1 MANYLESLL
10 LKKMCFSILVN
21 AFNYHFLSPIPIP
34 FPPVLPSNSL
44 LPPASPLKPSVDPVR
59 ESDCQKGQQ
68 PAGTNVSR
76 DSLREGG
83 TRKEKTG

>member
-10 LKKMCFSILVN
+10 LKKCFFSILVN
-21 AFNYHFLSPIPIP
+21 AFNSHFISPSPIP

-44 LPPASPLKPSVDPVR
+44 LPPASQLKPSLDPVR

-76 DSLREGG
+76 DSLREGE
-83 TRKEKTG
+83 TRKKNAG